1 MPDCGLSLLIIFFFL
16 PAKSEE
22 KVSAGSVPEVQAEA
36 KKEEDK
42 AVPTKGRLS
51 KTSSGPSSGDKDKK
65 LGGGTNNNNNK
76 NSNKRTERPKSPV
89 GGGQAK

>member
-1 MPDCGLSLLIIFFFL
+1 MQEVQADT
-16 PAKSEE
+16 KKEEE
-22 KVSAGSVPEVQAEA
+22 KVPA
-36 KKEEDK
+36 
-42 AVPTKGRLS
+42 KGRLS

-65 LGGGTNNNNNK
+65 LGGGAGQANNNNNK

>member
-1 MPDCGLSLLIIFFFL
+1 M
-16 PAKSEE
+16 
-22 KVSAGSVPEVQAEA
+22 EA

-42 AVPTKGRLS
+42 VPGKGRLS

-65 LGGGTNNNNNK
+65 LGSGGSQSNNNNNK
-76 NSNKRTERPKSPV
+76 NSNKRTERPKSPL

>member
-1 MPDCGLSLLIIFFFL
+1 M
-16 PAKSEE
+16 A
-22 KVSAGSVPEVQAEA
+22 AGPVQEVQADA
-36 KKEEDK
+36 KKEEEK
-42 AVPTKGRLS
+42 VPAKGRLS

-65 LGGGTNNNNNK
+65 LGGGAGAPLANNNNNK

>member
-1 MPDCGLSLLIIFFFL
+1 MIFFL

-22 KVSAGSVPEVQAEA
+22 KVSAGSVPEVPAEA

-42 AVPTKGRLS
+42 AVPAKGRLS

-65 LGGGTNNNNNK
+65 LGGGALAGQANNNNNK